1 MLKVGDL
8 IPEDT
13 TQATLRL
20 DGVSVW
26 KVDAIGKDG
35 VLHCIAQP
43 NPADHDSPAGA

>member
-1 MLKVGDL
+1 MLTVGDL

-26 KVDAIGKDG
+26 KVNAIGKDG
-35 VLHCIAQP
+35 VLHCVAHP
-43 NPADHDSPAGA
+43 NPTDHDSPAAA